1 MWGPDAAD
9 FVPERWL
16 PEETDGNSS
25 STSDASSKG
34 SGGGATKTET
44 GSLRPRGVSAE
55 WDPTYS
61 YMSFIAGNH
70 HCIGKNMAQIEM
82 KAVLFQMITK
92 FAWTKVSEDQTIR
105 GDTAITM
112 KPRGGVPV
120 RLRRLTEEDHAAA

>member
-1 MWGPDAAD
+1 M
-9 FVPERWL
+9 PERWL
-16 PEETDGNSS
+16 PEETDGDCS
-25 STSDASSKG
+25 STCDSSSKG
-34 SGGGATKTET
+34 SGSATKTET
-44 GSLRPRGVSAE
+44 GSLRPRGVSSE

-92 FAWTKVSEDQTIR
+92 FAWTKVSEEQTIR

-120 RLRRLTEEDHAAA
+120 RLRKLTEEDIATA